1 MTTPQPGPA
10 QSARS
15 AQSAP
20 ERVRVAVHN
29 GHCHKYAIC
38 QQEAPE
44 VFTLRSPTRLVYDT
58 APPAEQTLK
67 VRQAARLCP
76 TQAITVDPR

>member
-1 MTTPQPGPA
+1 MPGPA
-10 QSARS
+10 RPTVGA
-15 AQSAP
+15 AP
-20 ERVRVAVHN
+20 VPGTERVRVAVHN

-38 QQEAPE
+38 QQEAPD
-44 VFTLRSPTRLVYDT
+44 VFTLRSPERLSYDA
-58 APPAEQTLK
+58 APPAEQTAR